1 MADTAIREAVGVF
14 HDPRSLQSAVDAL
27 LIAGFDRSYL
37 SMLADRRRV
46 EAKLG
51 HAIESVAELEDD
63 SEVPTRAFIG
73 IDSLT
78 EGKGVLFGVPFYVG
92 ACAAA
97 ILVLASGGTIVTAFI
112 AAAVIGA
119 VCTVIG
125 IVLARVLA
133 RRQAQR
139 LSEQLER
146 GGLLLWVRTPTPED
160 ERRAIEAL
168 RVNGAD
174 DVHIHDLPKPH
185 YAQAGGVSRDLSFM
199 KSLGM

>member
-1 MADTAIREAVGVF
+1 MVDTAIREAVGVF
-14 HDPRSLQSAVDAL
+14 RDQRSLQSAVDGL

-37 SMLADRRRV
+37 SVLADRSSV

-51 HAIESVAELEDD
+51 HAVETVSELEDD

-97 ILVLASGGTIVTAFI
+97 ILVLASGGTLVTAFV
-112 AAAVIGA
+112 AAALVGI
-119 VCTVIG
+119 VCMAIG
-125 IVLARVLA
+125 IVLVRVIGK
-133 RRQAQR
+133 RQARR
-139 LSEQLER
+139 LSEQMDR

-160 ERRAIEAL
+160 ERRAIETM
-168 RVNGAD
+168 RVNGAE
-174 DVHIHDLPKPH
+174 DVHVHDLPRPR

-199 KSLGM
+199 KNLGM

>member
-1 MADTAIREAVGVF
+1 MVDTAIREAVGVF
-14 HDPRSLQSAVDAL
+14 HDQRSLQSAVDGL

-37 SMLADRRRV
+37 SMLADRRSV

-51 HAIESVAELEDD
+51 HAVETVSDLEDD
-63 SEVPTRAFIG
+63 AEVPTRAFIG
-73 IDSLT
+73 MDSLT

-92 ACAAA
+92 ACGAA
-97 ILVLASGGTIVTAFI
+97 ILVLASGGTLVTAFV
-112 AAAVIGA
+112 AAAIVGIVCMA
-119 VCTVIG
+119 VG
-125 IVLARVLA
+125 IVLVRVIGK
-133 RRQAQR
+133 RQTQR

-160 ERRAIEAL
+160 ERRAIETM
-168 RVNGAD
+168 RINGAE
-174 DVHIHDLPKPH
+174 DVHVHDLPKPH

>member
-1 MADTAIREAVGVF
+1 MVDTAIREAVGVF
-14 HDPRSLQSAVDAL
+14 HDQRSLQSAVDGL

-37 SMLADRRRV
+37 SMLADRRSV

-51 HAIESVAELEDD
+51 HTVETVSDLEDD
-63 SEVPTRAFIG
+63 TEVPTRAFIG

-97 ILVLASGGTIVTAFI
+97 ISVLASGGTLVTAFVVAAI
-112 AAAVIGA
+112 AGIACMAIGIALVRVIG
-119 VCTVIG
+119 T
-125 IVLARVLA
+125 
-133 RRQAQR
+133 RQAQR

-160 ERRAIEAL
+160 ERRAIETM
-168 RVNGAD
+168 RVNGAA
-174 DVHIHDLPKPH
+174 DVHVHDLPKPH